1 MLTIFVNCLENGT
14 ESRLLVERFGGAGG
28 AADRY
33 SLTLTALG
41 GLGLVQLDGLSRGQ
55 VEGLARGI
63 GQVLESPPPEQVG
76 AEKATQ

>member
-14 ESRLLVERFGGAGG
+14 ESRLLVERFGGEGG

-33 SLTLTALG
+33 CLTLTALG

-63 GQVLESPPPEQVG
+63 QDVLNRVPQDVEAVRE
-76 AEKATQ
+76 

>member
-28 AADRY
+28 AAERY

-55 VEGLARGI
+55 VEGLARGLAE
-63 GQVLESPPPEQVG
+63 VLNRDPREQ
-76 AEKATQ
+76 AEQAAE

>member
-14 ESRLLVERFGGAGG
+14 EARLLVERFH
-28 AADRY
+28 RY
-33 SLTLTALG
+33 PEKDDVYTLTLSVVG

-63 GQVLESPPPEQVG
+63 RQVLESPPPEQAG
-76 AEKATQ
+76 AEKAAQ